1 MSRTIQILDA
11 ADAPVETGMIT
22 DALARDGV
30 VVLRNMFG
38 APTLDEVDVAVTRW
52 FAHPAIAGVPGYA
65 KIDAPKKLL
74 SPTLLGGAVYDL
86 LLDERILDA
95 VEAYMKSECVLA
107 EANLK
112 YDAPVDYLYFA
123 AHADF
128 AEGWRKKADS
138 PPLTKEQMQFP
149 VGVGGAIYL
158 HETHEGAFSYAL
170 GTHTMGAPFGQDL
183 PGYPPAERAKIL
195 ETWTRIDGQRGDFV
209 LFDDRGFHGPDQP
222 SRVSRTVILVDYYRV
237 ETFGRKQVAPLP
249 IWSTDIGR
257 LNERQLRVLGAGAET
272 WSTPHDYL
280 LTRFRNNRAYRLA
293 TAIVENA
300 YLLRHWKAKLKS
312 RLRRNPGSMVE

>member
-1 MSRTIQILDA
+1 MIEIFDA
-11 ADAPVETGMIT
+11 GETAWSN
-22 DALARDGV
+22 DLVVAALARDGAC
-30 VVLRNMFG
+30 VLRNMFSP
-38 APTLDEVDVAVTRW
+38 ATLDEIDAAVVKW
-52 FAHPAIAGVPGYA
+52 FAYPAIAGVPGYA
-65 KIDAPKKLL
+65 KIDAPKKML

-86 LLDERILDA
+86 LVDERILDA
-95 VEAYMKSECVLA
+95 VERYMDSECVLA

-128 AEGWRKKADS
+128 SEGWRKKADS
-138 PPLTKEQMQFP
+138 PPLTREQLRLP

-170 GTHTMGAPFGQDL
+170 GTHTMGAPHGQNLAD
-183 PGYPPAERAKIL
+183 YPPADRAAIL
-195 ETWTRIDGQRGDFV
+195 ERWTRIDGQRGDFV

-222 SRVSRTVILVDYYRV
+222 SRTERTVILVDYYRV
-237 ETFGRKQVAPLP
+237 ATFGRRQVAPLP

-257 LNERQLRVLGAGAET
+257 LNARQLRVLGAGAEV

-280 LTRFRNNRAYRLA
+280 LTRFRRNRAYRIA
-293 TAIVENA
+293 TSIVENA

-312 RLRRNPGSMVE
+312 RLHRNAGGIGE